1 MEAQEGNSSDIRRP
15 ETEVGSAN
23 ASNTSN
29 FIEDFNDVPSNQG
42 DFDHSAIDPSVPPS
56 KKKFAWVM
64 FLSDDR
70 VKGSVS
76 LEDQSMTKFP
86 DGKPST
92 TTTPSFLIRSAAK
105 CDDEAKSAG
114 LHEI

>member
-1 MEAQEGNSSDIRRP
+1 
-15 ETEVGSAN
+15 
-23 ASNTSN
+23 
-29 FIEDFNDVPSNQG
+29 
-42 DFDHSAIDPSVPPS
+42 
-56 KKKFAWVM
+56 M

-92 TTTPSFLIRSAAK
+92 TTTPSFLIRSAAE
-105 CDDEAKSAG
+105 CDDEAKSADSSNIMTVESFMFQVYEKMNCFEPPC
-114 LHEI
+114 LQASADSSKLAI